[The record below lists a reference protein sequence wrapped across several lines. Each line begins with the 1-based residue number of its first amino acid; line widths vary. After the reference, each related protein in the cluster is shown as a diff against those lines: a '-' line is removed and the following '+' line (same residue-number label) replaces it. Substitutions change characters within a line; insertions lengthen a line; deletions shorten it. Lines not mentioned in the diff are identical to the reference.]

1 MILIKCLRPL
11 IAPLRS
17 AANHIHTATGRSSK
31 DTEKQMHVQTD
42 AEIHRDRDRDRG
54 RNIWEGNQSRAER
67 SVHNTQFSEFVTFH
81 LLLLYYLLSFW
92 AVTVVAVA
100 VMAMDGV
107 KGFAIKSCIV

>member
-17 AANHIHTATGRSSK
+17 AANHSSHHRPMLK
-31 DTEKQMHVQTD
+31 ETENRMHVEAD
-42 AEIHRDRDRDRG
+42 PEIHGDPNRIRV
-54 RNIWEGNQSRAER
+54 GNQGTT
-67 SVHNTQFSEFVTFH
+67 VHTQFSEFVTFH

-100 VMAMDGV
+100 VMAVNGV
-107 KGFAIKSCIV
+107 KGFAVKSCIV